1 VPCRQLGFG
10 IVYRQ
15 RPQFYIPPSLP
26 VANIIF
32 AFALPR
38 FRFADMVVFSTVLV
52 VLVFGLMYSQR
63 D

>member
-38 FRFADMVVFSTVLV
+38 FRFADMVDILNG
-52 VLVFGLMYSQR
+52 FGGSRLRMMYSQR